1 MNKYFFSHIRQVRL
15 LIAMFVAFIFF
26 AICDYGVNRLDR
38 LPHIVL
44 RNENRSHSF
53 TPYFF
58 KQMRLC
64 KDRPVIA
71 WFGASVVQG
80 FQNTTPERAVPI
92 RLQDLMETGGHP
104 VRAFNLAVV
113 QNNLG
118 DHLGLMSESIRQG
131 ADLLVMPLHFK
142 LFSERGTLG
151 MMTLHKD
158 TSFYLRGR
166 KDFTKLRRK
175 LLRVTD
181 KDWSGIRL
189 RKNLEMK
196 WDFYRQR
203 GLISYLLTGQAKS
216 PPHHFRTWF
225 FSRIASGNEVLRAYK
240 KKPNYKARNKK
251 NIWRKANKSYHKENS
266 NCYSSVKL
274 ELENHHFVLLKLIN
288 ELRQGKAVKLLF
300 YATPLNRMMN
310 DKQHYWT
317 WDRHAKFIEMTKTMA
332 LEHDNLFVDMTDA
345 VDNKHFTDGDH
356 LTMKGHD
363 ELARSLYPHILSA
376 LDERP

>member
-15 LIAMFVAFIFF
+15 LIAMFVAFILF
-26 AICDYGVNRLDR
+26 AICDYGVTQLDR

-44 RNENRSHSF
+44 RNESHSHSF
-53 TPYFF
+53 MPYFF
-58 KQMRLC
+58 KQMRLT
-64 KDRPVIA
+64 KDRPIIA
-71 WFGASVVQG
+71 WFGASVAQG
-80 FQNTTPERAVPI
+80 LHNTTPERTVPI
-92 RLQDLMETGGHP
+92 RLQDLMETDGHP

-142 LFSERGTLG
+142 LFSERGSLG

-175 LLRVTD
+175 LLHVTD
-181 KDWSGIRL
+181 TDWSGIRL
-189 RKNLEMK
+189 SKNLEMK

-203 GLISYLLTGQAKS
+203 GLISFLLTGQTKS
-216 PPHHFRTWF
+216 LPHQFRTWF
-225 FSRIASGNEVLRAYK
+225 FKQIAGGNEGLKAYK
-240 KKPNYKARNKK
+240 KKPNYKTRNKK
-251 NIWRKANKSYHKENS
+251 NIWRRANKFYHEENAS
-266 NCYSSVKL
+266 CYSSVKL
-274 ELENHHFVLLKLIN
+274 ELENHHFILLKLIN
-288 ELRQGKAVKLLF
+288 ELSQGKAVTLLF
-300 YATPLNRMMN
+300 YATPLNRTMN
-310 DKQHYWT
+310 DKRHYWT

-345 VDNKHFTDGDH
+345 VNNMHFTDGDH
-356 LTMKGHD
+356 LTMNGHD
-363 ELARSLYPHILSA
+363 ELAHALYPHILKA
-376 LDERP
+376 LAGRP